1 MTRGKF
7 ALEDGSFEKTA
18 EHFERALDQDTERR
32 EAYLGKELARRLAL
46 QTRTALIKR
55 NRLCK
60 LGKS

>member
-1 MTRGKF
+1 MGIGQRLKQRR
-7 ALEDGSFEKTA
+7 LE
-18 EHFERALDQDTERR
+18 
-32 EAYLGKELARRLAL
+32 LGMSQKELARRLAL